1 MVLSDFVYFQMNVLE
16 IRYFCRRFPAYY
28 FKLNIPSDITHIS
41 PYENLV
47 DYNVFQREKTNC
59 GDLYDAIKYQL
70 DDILEDYNNFR
81 NPLRQCLYTLTFQTK
96 MRRCISNKHYFFL
109 LLIFW
114 YLPASFLKFL
124 LINLNLKNMS
134 LLWVH
139 KLTVERPIFNRLGV
153 IPNSHGFS
161 LM

>member
-16 IRYFCRRFPAYY
+16 IRYFCCRFQAYY

-70 DDILEDYNNFR
+70 DDILEEYNNFR
-81 NPLRQCLYTLTFQTK
+81 IPLRQCLYTLTFQTK

-109 LLIFW
+109 LLIF
-114 YLPASFLKFL
+114 
-124 LINLNLKNMS
+124 
-134 LLWVH
+134 
-139 KLTVERPIFNRLGV
+139 
-153 IPNSHGFS
+153 
-161 LM
+161 

>member
-16 IRYFCRRFPAYY
+16 IRYFCRRFQAYY

-70 DDILEDYNNFR
+70 DDILEEYNNFR

-109 LLIFW
+109 LLIFG
-114 YLPASFLKFL
+114 AQTDS
-124 LINLNLKNMS
+124 
-134 LLWVH
+134 
-139 KLTVERPIFNRLGV
+139 
-153 IPNSHGFS
+153 
-161 LM
+161 